1 MRLWVVV
8 PAAGVGRR
16 MEAAHPKQ
24 YLPLA
29 GKTVIEHSL
38 AALLNIPSLDKIIVA
53 LGADDEYWRDLGCA
67 EDARIAQVE
76 GGKERQDSVLNALE
90 ALCELHGADAE
101 DWVLVHD
108 AARPCVET
116 ADVEGLVTAVI
127 SACQQDAHYGGG
139 LLAASMDNTVKESQ
153 VSQKSQESART
164 ALPHVVATRQR
175 ELLWQALTPQL
186 FPLGLLKQALHDA
199 AACAVA
205 LTDESSA
212 LERLG
217 YRPLLVAG
225 SKTNIKITHASDL
238 LLAEAILASR

>member
-1 MRLWVVV
+1 
-8 PAAGVGRR
+8 

-38 AALLNIPSLDKIIVA
+38 AALLNIPSLHKIIVA

-108 AARPCVET
+108 AARPCVKT

-153 VSQKSQESART
+153 ESQATGQA

-199 AACAVA
+199 AARAVA

>member
-1 MRLWVVV
+1 
-8 PAAGVGRR
+8 

-38 AALLNIPSLDKIIVA
+38 AALLNIPSLHKIIVA
-53 LGADDEYWRDLGCA
+53 LGADDEYWRDLSCA

-108 AARPCVET
+108 AARPCVKT

-153 VSQKSQESART
+153 ESQATGQA

-199 AACAVA
+199 AARAVP

>member
-1 MRLWVVV
+1 MRLWAVV

-29 GKTVIEHSL
+29 GKTVIEYSL
-38 AALLNIPSLDKIIVA
+38 AALLNIPSLHKIIVA

-108 AARPCVET
+108 AARPCVKT

-153 VSQKSQESART
+153 ATGQA

-199 AACAVA
+199 AARAVP

>member
-1 MRLWVVV
+1 MRLWAVV

-38 AALLNIPSLDKIIVA
+38 AALLNIPSLHKIIVA
-53 LGADDEYWRDLGCA
+53 LGADDEYWRDLSCA

-108 AARPCVET
+108 AARPCVKT

-153 VSQKSQESART
+153 ESQATGQA

-199 AACAVA
+199 AARAVP

>member
-1 MRLWVVV
+1 MRLWAVV

-38 AALLNIPSLDKIIVA
+38 AALLNTPSLHKIIVA

-108 AARPCVET
+108 AARPCVKT

-153 VSQKSQESART
+153 ESQATGQA

>member
-1 MRLWVVV
+1 MRLWAVV

-38 AALLNIPSLDKIIVA
+38 AALLSIPSLHKIIVA

-153 VSQKSQESART
+153 ESQATGRT

-199 AACAVA
+199 AARAVA

>member
-1 MRLWVVV
+1 MRLWAVV

-29 GKTVIEHSL
+29 GKTVIEHSV
-38 AALLNIPSLDKIIVA
+38 AALLNIPSLHKIVVA

-127 SACQQDAHYGGG
+127 SACQQNVHFGGG

-153 VSQKSQESART
+153 ETART
-164 ALPHVVATRQR
+164 ALPHVIATRQR

-186 FPLGLLKQALHDA
+186 FPLGLLKQALLDA

-217 YRPLLVAG
+217 YRPLLVAS

>member
-1 MRLWVVV
+1 MRLWAVV

-38 AALLNIPSLDKIIVA
+38 AALLNIPSLHKIIVA

-153 VSQKSQESART
+153 ETGRT

-199 AACAVA
+199 AARAVA

>member
-1 MRLWVVV
+1 
-8 PAAGVGRR
+8 

-38 AALLNIPSLDKIIVA
+38 AALLNIPSLHKIIVA
-53 LGADDEYWRDLGCA
+53 LGANDEYWRDLGCA

-108 AARPCVET
+108 AARPCVKT

-153 VSQKSQESART
+153 ESQATGQA

-199 AACAVA
+199 AARAVA

>member
-1 MRLWVVV
+1 MRLWAVV

-38 AALLNIPSLDKIIVA
+38 AALLNIPSLHKIIVA

-108 AARPCVET
+108 AARPCVKT

-153 VSQKSQESART
+153 ATGQA

-199 AACAVA
+199 AARAVP

>member
-1 MRLWVVV
+1 MRLWAVV

-38 AALLNIPSLDKIIVA
+38 AALLNIPSLHKIIVA
-53 LGADDEYWRDLGCA
+53 LGADDEYWRDLGFA

-116 ADVEGLVTAVI
+116 ADIEALISAVI
-127 SACQQDAHYGGG
+127 SACHQDAQCGGG
-139 LLAASMDNTVKESQ
+139 LLAASMDSTVKESQ
-153 VSQKSQESART
+153 ESQGT
-164 ALPHVVATRQR
+164 APPQVVATRRR

-199 AACAVA
+199 VACAVP

>member
-1 MRLWVVV
+1 MRLWAVV

-38 AALLNIPSLDKIIVA
+38 AALLNIPSLHKIIVA

-90 ALCELHGADAE
+90 GLCELHGADAE

-153 VSQKSQESART
+153 ETGRT

-199 AACAVA
+199 AARAVA

>member
-1 MRLWVVV
+1 
-8 PAAGVGRR
+8 

-38 AALLNIPSLDKIIVA
+38 AALLNIPSLHKIIVA

-90 ALCELHGADAE
+90 GLCELHGADAE

-153 VSQKSQESART
+153 ESQETGRT

-199 AACAVA
+199 AARAVA